1 MKREH
6 FVVGSS
12 ASLLLSL
19 LVPTVSEPIMA
30 QTKPPI
36 ETVIPTVPFCDM
48 VKTPAKYF
56 DKTVRITAEISLTGD
71 SGQYLNDAACPL
83 HRDDA
88 IGVGVPSEEDLNNS
102 NYHETLLELSK
113 AKYSGHAILQVVGIL
128 RDAPVRGFSWYRYR
142 FDIVH
147 AESLK
152 PRIELYEG
160 DLVAGNTYRA
170 TVQADKD
177 SGLVLVPPLRMILH
191 QAVRVEWDNLLSYP
205 ELKATRKKPLLEQEI
220 TFLVVSSKVKRVTP
234 TRWNKTIHC
243 KIL

>member
-88 IGVGVPSEEDLNNS
+88 IGVGVPS
-102 NYHETLLELSK
+102 
-113 AKYSGHAILQVVGIL
+113 
-128 RDAPVRGFSWYRYR
+128 
-142 FDIVH
+142 
-147 AESLK
+147 
-152 PRIELYEG
+152 
-160 DLVAGNTYRA
+160 
-170 TVQADKD
+170 DKD
-177 SGLVLVPPLRMILH
+177 FGLVLMPPLRMILH